1 MGCLK
6 KSLDYYIS
14 MKFSIII
21 TCYDREKFI
30 SRCIRSALH
39 QSGIDRSS
47 YEVIVVDDMSRDNSR
62 KIINEFNNI
71 IKIIQNKKN
80 FGLSY
85 SRNRGIKVSKG
96 KYVLLLDSD
105 DYISEYFLK
114 FMGSFLDFNKNWDAV
129 ASDYITVNI
138 NGKFIKRYSFKKEPI
153 ACGILYRKETM
164 IKTGLYNKK
173 MRYLED
179 KDFRDRYL
187 KKFNVNVVELP
198 LYRYTKH
205 KNSLTGKFKIK

>member
-1 MGCLK
+1 
-6 KSLDYYIS
+6 

-96 KYVLLLDSD
+96 KYVLILDSD

-138 NGKFIKRYSFKKEPI
+138 NGKFIKRYSF
-153 ACGILYRKETM
+153 
-164 IKTGLYNKK
+164 
-173 MRYLED
+173 
-179 KDFRDRYL
+179 
-187 KKFNVNVVELP
+187 
-198 LYRYTKH
+198 
-205 KNSLTGKFKIK
+205 